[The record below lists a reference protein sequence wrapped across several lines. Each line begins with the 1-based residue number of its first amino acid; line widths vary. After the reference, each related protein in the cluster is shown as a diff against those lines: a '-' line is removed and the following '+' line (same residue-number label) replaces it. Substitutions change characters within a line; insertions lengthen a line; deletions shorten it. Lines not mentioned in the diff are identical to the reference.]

1 LGVTSIDE
9 VIWGNYTPKTLKV
22 GVNREFQAKMPKYE
36 NCSAAKTVN
45 PINSKFEDKAETT
58 THTS

>member
-1 LGVTSIDE
+1 MP
-9 VIWGNYTPKTLKV
+9 PKFLKV

-36 NCSAAKTVN
+36 NRSAAKTVN